1 MASTRIGTKGKAR
14 PVGRGASGDRI
25 EAAVRKD
32 PSKDRT
38 EAAGRGSKSLSRQG
52 LRQEV
57 VRELVKLRSLLK
69 DVGTN
74 CLDRL
79 DGELAGLALALA
91 GESLPGDPPVL
102 PNPPILMAMLADIRA
117 FEERPKKGRA
127 KDLRRIEALLK
138 SLNSHMPPGA

>member
-1 MASTRIGTKGKAR
+1 MASTRIGTKNKTR
-14 PVGRGASGDRI
+14 PVGRGASGI
-25 EAAVRKD
+25 STEAAARKG
-32 PSKDRT
+32 PSKGRP
-38 EAAGRGSKSLSRQG
+38 EAAGRGSKGLPRQG

-57 VRELVKLRSLLK
+57 VRELVKLRLLLK

-79 DGELAGLALALA
+79 DGELAGLALSLA

-102 PNPPILMAMLADIRA
+102 PNPPTLMVMLAEIRA

-138 SLNSHMPPGA
+138 SLNGRMPPED